1 MNANSVYPLIHEA
14 MLPLLARWLKH
25 KRLYGSA
32 IERAM
37 YKDMG
42 LVQFIHRLLEK
53 RAVHFY
59 ESVDSW
65 KLIDGKTGVNGWE
78 NVGTDQ
84 EKEPLVSYLS
94 YLYQFLNEYLNIVL
108 YLSIVLKNNSVLF

>member
-1 MNANSVYPLIHEA
+1 
-14 MLPLLARWLKH
+14 
-25 KRLYGSA
+25 
-32 IERAM
+32 M

-59 ESVDSW
+59 EPVDSW